1 MKFKALAF
9 AFCAMNLAAQDL
21 SELYA
26 KASEYEAR
34 GDYKNAMIYY
44 KKIAA
49 ASLAESGEKSRRNS
63 AKNSTSSAE
72 NRAAYDDT
80 AVLSSAPP
88 RNSFAQNSAAPKPVE
103 PNSTSSNFADTGSA
117 ASGSASNL
125 ASSNSASLSQNSTM
139 SSSAMQDERNFLA
152 QNSAP
157 QGEQNGRNFG
167 FLGLKY
173 YEPIYM
179 LFTHDFSKKP
189 DRKADELH
197 FEFSFERPITYDAL
211 GLGEKISFAYAQNS
225 WWQITQDSA
234 PFRESNYRPELY
246 VSAPVPFADEL
257 KIGAMHESNGKGGE
271 ESRSWNRLYVQS
283 TWSAG
288 GFSITPRA
296 WYAFWLDRTNEDIA
310 DYMGYGDLRA
320 SYTFGKQRLSALW
333 RNNLHFDGSNRG
345 AIELNYSFPIFNSGF
360 YGYLRYFNGY
370 GESLADYKRSV
381 NKIGIG
387 LSFVEF

>member
-1 MKFKALAF
+1 MKYKILMLAT
-9 AFCAMNLAAQDL
+9 CTLSLAAQDP

-26 KASEYEAR
+26 KAKEYEAA

-44 KKIAA
+44 KKIAT
-49 ASLAESGEKSRRNS
+49 ASLEQGPHAGQ
-63 AKNSTSSAE
+63 NSTPRGPAE
-72 NRAAYDDT
+72 RDLA
-80 AVLSSAPP
+80 
-88 RNSFAQNSAAPKPVE
+88 AQNSAA
-103 PNSTSSNFADTGSA
+103 
-117 ASGSASNL
+117 
-125 ASSNSASLSQNSTM
+125 LSQNSTA
-139 SSSAMQDERNFLA
+139 SSSTAQDERNFLA
-152 QNSAP
+152 QNSAA
-157 QGEQNGRNFG
+157 QGEQNGENSKNLG
-167 FLGLKY
+167 ILGLKY

-211 GLGEKISFAYAQNS
+211 GLGEKFSFAYTQNS

-257 KIGAMHESNGKGGE
+257 KIGALHESNGKGGA
-271 ESRSWNRLYVQS
+271 ESRSWNKAYVQS

-296 WYAFWLDRTNEDIA
+296 WYAFWLDRTNEDIT

-381 NKIGIG
+381 NKIGAG

>member
-9 AFCAMNLAAQDL
+9 ALCAMSLAAQDL

-26 KASEYEAR
+26 KASEYEAK

-49 ASLAESGEKSRRNS
+49 ASLADKGDKPRRKV
-63 AKNSTSSAE
+63 AETSTSSAE
-72 NRAAYDDT
+72 NRAAHDDT
-80 AVLSSAPP
+80 TVLRPAELQ
-88 RNSFAQNSAAPKPVE
+88 NSVAQNSAAPKPAA
-103 PNSTSSNFADTGSA
+103 PNSTLSNFADAGSA

-125 ASSNSASLSQNSTM
+125 ASSNSASLSQNSTA
-139 SSSAMQDERNFLA
+139 S
-152 QNSAP
+152 NSAP
-157 QGEQNGRNFG
+157 QGKQNGRNFG

-197 FEFSFERPITYDAL
+197 FEFSFERPIAYDAL

-271 ESRSWNRLYVQS
+271 ESRSWNRLYAQS
-283 TWSAG
+283 TWSVD

>member
-1 MKFKALAF
+1 MKFKALAL
-9 AFCAMNLAAQDL
+9 ALCAMSLAAQDL

-26 KASEYEAR
+26 KASEYEAK

-49 ASLAESGEKSRRNS
+49 ASLAESGEKSRRKT
-63 AKNSTSSAE
+63 AENSTSSAE
-72 NRAAYDDT
+72 NRAAHDDT
-80 AVLSSAPP
+80 AVLRLTKPQ
-88 RNSFAQNSAAPKPVE
+88 NSFAQNSAMAKPVA
-103 PNSTSSNFADTGSA
+103 PNSTSSNFADAGSA

-125 ASSNSASLSQNSTM
+125 ASSNSASLSQNS
-139 SSSAMQDERNFLA
+139 AA
-152 QNSAP
+152 PNSAP

-257 KIGAMHESNGKGGE
+257 KVGAMHESNGKGGE
-271 ESRSWNRLYVQS
+271 ESRSWNRLYAQS
-283 TWSAG
+283 TWSAD

>member
-1 MKFKALAF
+1 MKFKALAL
-9 AFCAMNLAAQDL
+9 ALCAMSLAAQDL
-21 SELYA
+21 TELYA
-26 KASEYEAR
+26 KAGEYEAK

-49 ASLAESGEKSRRNS
+49 ASLAERGEKSRRNS
-63 AKNSTSSAE
+63 TETNSIASAE
-72 NRAAYDDT
+72 NRASHDDT
-80 AVLSSAPP
+80 AVLSSAVPQ
-88 RNSFAQNSAAPKPVE
+88 NSLAQNSAMARSSA
-103 PNSTSSNFADTGSA
+103 PNSAVSNFLDAGSA
-117 ASGSASNL
+117 ESGSASNL
-125 ASSNSASLSQNSTM
+125 ASSNSASLSQNS
-139 SSSAMQDERNFLA
+139 AAPD
-152 QNSAP
+152 SAP
-157 QGEQNGRNFG
+157 QDEQNGRNFG

-179 LFTHDFSKKP
+179 LFTHDFSKKS

-197 FEFSFERPITYDAL
+197 FEFSFERPIAYEAL
-211 GLGEKISFAYAQNS
+211 GFGEKISFAYAQNS

-271 ESRSWNRLYVQS
+271 ESRSWNRLYAQS
-283 TWSAG
+283 TWSAD
-288 GFSITPRA
+288 GFSISPRV

-360 YGYLRYFNGY
+360 YGYLRYFGGY

>member
-9 AFCAMNLAAQDL
+9 ALCAMSLAAQDL

-26 KASEYEAR
+26 KAGEYEAK

-49 ASLAESGEKSRRNS
+49 ASLADKGDKPRRKV
-63 AKNSTSSAE
+63 AENSTSSAE
-72 NRAAYDDT
+72 NRAAHDDT
-80 AVLSSAPP
+80 AVLSFAPP
-88 RNSFAQNSAAPKPVE
+88 QNSVVQNSASPKPVA
-103 PNSTSSNFADTGSA
+103 PNSTSSNFADANSA
-117 ASGSASNL
+117 ASGSAPNL
-125 ASSNSASLSQNSTM
+125 SSSNSAALSQNSASLDST
-139 SSSAMQDERNFLA
+139 
-152 QNSAP
+152 P

-197 FEFSFERPITYDAL
+197 FEFSFERPIAYDAL

-257 KIGAMHESNGKGGE
+257 KLGAMHESNGKGGE
-271 ESRSWNRLYVQS
+271 ESRSWNRLYAQS
-283 TWSAG
+283 TWSAD

-310 DYMGYGDLRA
+310 DYMGYGDLHA

-381 NKIGIG
+381 NKIGAG

>member
-1 MKFKALAF
+1 MKFKALAL
-9 AFCAMNLAAQDL
+9 ALCAMSLAAQDL
-21 SELYA
+21 TELYA
-26 KASEYEAR
+26 KASEYEAK

-49 ASLAESGEKSRRNS
+49 ASLADKGDKPRRKV
-63 AKNSTSSAE
+63 AENSTSSAE
-72 NRAAYDDT
+72 NRASHDDA
-80 AVLSSAPP
+80 AVLHSAKPQ
-88 RNSFAQNSAAPKPVE
+88 NSLAQNSAMAKSSAL
-103 PNSTSSNFADTGSA
+103 NSAASNFADAGSA

-125 ASSNSASLSQNSTM
+125 ASNSASLPQNS
-139 SSSAMQDERNFLA
+139 AAL
-152 QNSAP
+152 NSAP

-211 GLGEKISFAYAQNS
+211 GFGEKISFAYAQNS

-271 ESRSWNRLYVQS
+271 ESRSWNRLYAQS
-283 TWSAG
+283 TWSAD

>member
-9 AFCAMNLAAQDL
+9 ALCVMSLAAQDL

-26 KASEYEAR
+26 KASEYEAK

-72 NRAAYDDT
+72 NRASHDDT
-80 AVLSSAPP
+80 AVLRPIEP
-88 RNSFAQNSAAPKPVE
+88 QNSLAQNSAAPKPAV
-103 PNSTSSNFADTGSA
+103 PNSTSSNFTDTNSA

-125 ASSNSASLSQNSTM
+125 ASSNSASLSRDSTA
-139 SSSAMQDERNFLA
+139 S
-152 QNSAP
+152 NSAP

-211 GLGEKISFAYAQNS
+211 GLGEKISFAYTQNS

-257 KIGAMHESNGKGGE
+257 KIGAMHESNGKGSE
-271 ESRSWNRLYVQS
+271 ESRSWNRLYAQS
-283 TWSAG
+283 TWSAD

>member
-1 MKFKALAF
+1 MKFKALAL
-9 AFCAMNLAAQDL
+9 ALCAMSLAAQDL

-26 KASEYEAR
+26 KASEYEAK
-34 GDYKNAMIYY
+34 GDYKNATIYY

-49 ASLAESGEKSRRNS
+49 VSLAERGEKSRRKV
-63 AKNSTSSAE
+63 AENSTSSAE
-72 NRAAYDDT
+72 NRASHDDI
-80 AVLSSAPP
+80 AVLNSAESQ
-88 RNSFAQNSAAPKPVE
+88 NSFAQNSSAPKP
-103 PNSTSSNFADTGSA
+103 TSSNFTDAGSA

-125 ASSNSASLSQNSTM
+125 ESSNSASLSQNS
-139 SSSAMQDERNFLA
+139 AALD
-152 QNSAP
+152 SAP
-157 QGEQNGRNFG
+157 QGEQNSRNFG

-257 KIGAMHESNGKGGE
+257 KIGALHESNGKGGA
-271 ESRSWNRLYVQS
+271 ESRSWNKVYVQS

-310 DYMGYGDLRA
+310 DYMGYGVLRA

-370 GESLADYKRSV
+370 GESLSDYKRSV

>member
-1 MKFKALAF
+1 
-9 AFCAMNLAAQDL
+9 
-21 SELYA
+21 
-26 KASEYEAR
+26 
-34 GDYKNAMIYY
+34 
-44 KKIAA
+44 
-49 ASLAESGEKSRRNS
+49 
-63 AKNSTSSAE
+63 
-72 NRAAYDDT
+72 
-80 AVLSSAPP
+80 
-88 RNSFAQNSAAPKPVE
+88 
-103 PNSTSSNFADTGSA
+103 
-117 ASGSASNL
+117 
-125 ASSNSASLSQNSTM
+125 
-139 SSSAMQDERNFLA
+139 
-152 QNSAP
+152 
-157 QGEQNGRNFG
+157 
-167 FLGLKY
+167 
-173 YEPIYM
+173 M

-257 KIGAMHESNGKGGE
+257 KIGAMHESNGKGGA
-271 ESRSWNRLYVQS
+271 ESRSWNKAYVQS

-381 NKIGIG
+381 NKIGLG

>member
-1 MKFKALAF
+1 MKFKALAL
-9 AFCAMNLAAQDL
+9 ALCALSLAAQDL

-26 KASEYEAR
+26 KAGEYEAK

-49 ASLAESGEKSRRNS
+49 ASLADKGDKPRRKV
-63 AKNSTSSAE
+63 AENSTSSAE
-72 NRAAYDDT
+72 NRASHDDA
-80 AVLSSAPP
+80 AVLNSAVPQ
-88 RNSFAQNSAAPKPVE
+88 NSLAQNSAMARSSAL
-103 PNSTSSNFADTGSA
+103 NSAASNFADAGSV

-125 ASSNSASLSQNSTM
+125 ASSNSASLSQNSTA
-139 SSSAMQDERNFLA
+139 S
-152 QNSAP
+152 NSAP

-271 ESRSWNRLYVQS
+271 ESRSWNRLYAQS
-283 TWSAG
+283 TWSAD

-310 DYMGYGDLRA
+310 DYLGYGDLRA

>member
-1 MKFKALAF
+1 MKFKALTLAL
-9 AFCAMNLAAQDL
+9 CAMSLAAQDL
-21 SELYA
+21 TELYA
-26 KASEYEAR
+26 KAGEYEAK

-49 ASLAESGEKSRRNS
+49 ASLADKGDKPRRKV
-63 AKNSTSSAE
+63 AENSTSSAE
-72 NRAAYDDT
+72 NRASHDDA
-80 AVLSSAPP
+80 AVL
-88 RNSFAQNSAAPKPVE
+88 NSVVPQNSLAQNSAMVE
-103 PNSTSSNFADTGSA
+103 SSALNSAASNFLDAGST

-125 ASSNSASLSQNSTM
+125 ASSNSASLSQNSASLDST
-139 SSSAMQDERNFLA
+139 
-152 QNSAP
+152 P

-271 ESRSWNRLYVQS
+271 ESRSWNRLYAQS
-283 TWSAG
+283 TWSAD

>member
-1 MKFKALAF
+1 MKFKALAL
-9 AFCAMNLAAQDL
+9 ALCAMNLAAQDL

-49 ASLAESGEKSRRNS
+49 ASLTESGEKSRRNS

-72 NRAAYDDT
+72 NRASHDDT
-80 AVLSSAPP
+80 AVLNSAESQ
-88 RNSFAQNSAAPKPVE
+88 NSVAQNSAAPKPIE
-103 PNSTSSNFADTGSA
+103 PNSTSSNFADTSSA

-125 ASSNSASLSQNSTM
+125 ASNSASLSQNS
-139 SSSAMQDERNFLA
+139 AAPNA
-152 QNSAP
+152 AP

-211 GLGEKISFAYAQNS
+211 GFGEKISFAYTQNS

-271 ESRSWNRLYVQS
+271 ESRSWNRLYAQS
-283 TWSAG
+283 TWSAD
-288 GFSITPRA
+288 GFSITPRV

>member
-1 MKFKALAF
+1 MKFKALAL
-9 AFCAMNLAAQDL
+9 ALCAMSLAAQDL
-21 SELYA
+21 TELYA
-26 KASEYEAR
+26 KAGEYEAK

-49 ASLAESGEKSRRNS
+49 ASLADKGDKPRRKV
-63 AKNSTSSAE
+63 AENSTSSAE
-72 NRAAYDDT
+72 NLASHDDV
-80 AVLSSAPP
+80 AVLHSAKPQ
-88 RNSFAQNSAAPKPVE
+88 NSLVQNSAAAEPVALD
-103 PNSTSSNFADTGSA
+103 SAASNFSDANPA

-125 ASSNSASLSQNSTM
+125 ASSNSVSLSQNS
-139 SSSAMQDERNFLA
+139 A
-152 QNSAP
+152 AP
-157 QGEQNGRNFG
+157 QGEQNGQNFG

-197 FEFSFERPITYDAL
+197 FEFSFERPIAYDAL

-271 ESRSWNRLYVQS
+271 ESRSWNRLYAQS
-283 TWSAG
+283 TWSAD

>member
-9 AFCAMNLAAQDL
+9 ALCAMSLAAQDL

-26 KASEYEAR
+26 KASEYEAK

-49 ASLAESGEKSRRNS
+49 ASLAESGEKSRRKI
-63 AKNSTSSAE
+63 AENSTSSAE
-72 NRAAYDDT
+72 NRASHDDT
-80 AVLSSAPP
+80 AVLNSAESQ
-88 RNSFAQNSAAPKPVE
+88 NSFAQNSVMAESSA
-103 PNSTSSNFADTGSA
+103 PNSISSNFADAGST

-125 ASSNSASLSQNSTM
+125 ASSNSASLSQNSTA
-139 SSSAMQDERNFLA
+139 S
-152 QNSAP
+152 NSTP

-271 ESRSWNRLYVQS
+271 ESRSWNRLYAQS
-283 TWSAG
+283 TWSVD
-288 GFSITPRA
+288 GFSITPRT

>member
-1 MKFKALAF
+1 MKFKALAL
-9 AFCAMNLAAQDL
+9 ALCAMSLAAQDL
-21 SELYA
+21 TELYA
-26 KASEYEAR
+26 KAGEYEAR

-49 ASLAESGEKSRRNS
+49 ASLAERGEKSRQRV
-63 AKNSTSSAE
+63 AENSTSSAE
-72 NRAAYDDT
+72 NRASHDDA
-80 AVLSSAPP
+80 AVLRSATPQ
-88 RNSFAQNSAAPKPVE
+88 NSLAQNSAPAKPV
-103 PNSTSSNFADTGSA
+103 ALDSA
-117 ASGSASNL
+117 ASNFSDAGSATSSSTSNL
-125 ASSNSASLSQNSTM
+125 TSSNSASLSQNS
-139 SSSAMQDERNFLA
+139 A
-152 QNSAP
+152 AP

-189 DRKADELH
+189 DRKANELH

-211 GLGEKISFAYAQNS
+211 GFGEKISFAYAQNS

-271 ESRSWNRLYVQS
+271 ESRSWNRLYAQS
-283 TWSAG
+283 TWSVD
-288 GFSITPRA
+288 GFSITPRV

>member
-1 MKFKALAF
+1 MKFKALAL
-9 AFCAMNLAAQDL
+9 ALCAMSLAAQDL

-26 KASEYEAR
+26 KAGEYEAK

-49 ASLAESGEKSRRNS
+49 ASLAERGEKSRRRV
-63 AKNSTSSAE
+63 AENSTSSAE
-72 NRAAYDDT
+72 NRASHDDT
-80 AVLSSAPP
+80 AVLSSAVPQ
-88 RNSFAQNSAAPKPVE
+88 NSLVQNSAMARSSA
-103 PNSTSSNFADTGSA
+103 PNSA
-117 ASGSASNL
+117 AL
-125 ASSNSASLSQNSTM
+125 
-139 SSSAMQDERNFLA
+139 
-152 QNSAP
+152 NSAP

-271 ESRSWNRLYVQS
+271 ESRSWNRLYAQS
-283 TWSAG
+283 TWSAD

-345 AIELNYSFPIFNSGF
+345 AIELKYSFPIFNSGF

>member
-1 MKFKALAF
+1 MKFKALAL
-9 AFCAMNLAAQDL
+9 ALCAMSLAAQDL
-21 SELYA
+21 TELYA
-26 KASEYEAR
+26 KAGEYEAK

-49 ASLAESGEKSRRNS
+49 ASLADKGDKPRRKV
-63 AKNSTSSAE
+63 AENSTSSAE
-72 NRAAYDDT
+72 NRTLHGDT
-80 AVLSSAPP
+80 AVLNSAESQ
-88 RNSFAQNSAAPKPVE
+88 NSVAQNSAAPKPVA
-103 PNSTSSNFADTGSA
+103 PNSASSNFADAGSV
-117 ASGSASNL
+117 ASGFASNL
-125 ASSNSASLSQNSTM
+125 ASSNSASLSQNSA
-139 SSSAMQDERNFLA
+139 SPD
-152 QNSAP
+152 SAP
-157 QGEQNGRNFG
+157 QGDQNGRNFG

-271 ESRSWNRLYVQS
+271 ESRSWNRLYAQS
-283 TWSAG
+283 TWSAD

-360 YGYLRYFNGY
+360 YGYLRYLNGY

>member
-1 MKFKALAF
+1 MKFKALAL
-9 AFCAMNLAAQDL
+9 ALCAMSLAAQDL

-26 KASEYEAR
+26 KASEYEAK

-49 ASLAESGEKSRRNS
+49 VSLAERGEKSRQNS
-63 AKNSTSSAE
+63 AKNSIVSAQT
-72 NRAAYDDT
+72 RASHDDT
-80 AVLSSAPP
+80 AVLNSAESQ
-88 RNSFAQNSAAPKPVE
+88 NSVAQNSATPKPVE
-103 PNSTSSNFADTGSA
+103 PHSTSSNFADAGSA

-125 ASSNSASLSQNSTM
+125 ASSNSASLSQNSTA
-139 SSSAMQDERNFLA
+139 S
-152 QNSAP
+152 NSTP
-157 QGEQNGRNFG
+157 QGDQNGRNFG

-271 ESRSWNRLYVQS
+271 ESRSWNRLYAQS
-283 TWSAG
+283 TWSAD

-370 GESLADYKRSV
+370 GESLVDYKRSV
-381 NKIGIG
+381 NKIGAG

>member
-1 MKFKALAF
+1 MKFKALAL
-9 AFCAMNLAAQDL
+9 ALCAMSLAAQDL

-26 KASEYEAR
+26 KAGEYEAR

-49 ASLAESGEKSRRNS
+49 ASLAERGDKPRRKV
-63 AKNSTSSAE
+63 AENSTSSAE
-72 NRAAYDDT
+72 NRASHDDV
-80 AVLSSAPP
+80 AVLSSAMPQ
-88 RNSFAQNSAAPKPVE
+88 NSFAQNSSAPKP
-103 PNSTSSNFADTGSA
+103 TSSNFTDANSA
-117 ASGSASNL
+117 ASDSASNL
-125 ASSNSASLSQNSTM
+125 ASSNSASLSQNS
-139 SSSAMQDERNFLA
+139 AALD
-152 QNSAP
+152 SAP

-197 FEFSFERPITYDAL
+197 FEFSFERPIAYDAL

-257 KIGAMHESNGKGGE
+257 KLGAMHESNGKGGE
-271 ESRSWNRLYVQS
+271 ESRSWNRLYAQS
-283 TWSAG
+283 TWSAD
-288 GFSITPRA
+288 GFSITPRV

>member
-1 MKFKALAF
+1 MKFKALAL
-9 AFCAMNLAAQDL
+9 ALCAMSLAAQDL

-26 KASEYEAR
+26 KAGEYEAR

-49 ASLAESGEKSRRNS
+49 ASLAESGEKSRRKV
-63 AKNSTSSAE
+63 AENSTSSAE
-72 NRAAYDDT
+72 NRASHDDA
-80 AVLSSAPP
+80 AVLRPAELQ
-88 RNSFAQNSAAPKPVE
+88 NSLAQNSAAPKPVE
-103 PNSTSSNFADTGSA
+103 PNSTSSNFADAGSA
-117 ASGSASNL
+117 ASVSASNL
-125 ASSNSASLSQNSTM
+125 ISSNSASISQNS
-139 SSSAMQDERNFLA
+139 AAPD
-152 QNSAP
+152 SAP

-271 ESRSWNRLYVQS
+271 ESRSWNRLYAQS
-283 TWSAG
+283 TWSAD

-360 YGYLRYFNGY
+360 YGYLRYLNGY

>member
-1 MKFKALAF
+1 MKYKILMLTT
-9 AFCAMNLAAQDL
+9 CTLSLAAQDL

-26 KASEYEAR
+26 KASEYEAK

-49 ASLAESGEKSRRNS
+49 VSLAERGEKSRRKV
-63 AKNSTSSAE
+63 AENSTSSAE
-72 NRAAYDDT
+72 NRASHDDI
-80 AVLSSAPP
+80 AVLNSAESQ
-88 RNSFAQNSAAPKPVE
+88 NSFAQNSSAPKP
-103 PNSTSSNFADTGSA
+103 TSSNFTDAGSA

-125 ASSNSASLSQNSTM
+125 ESSNSASLSQNSTA
-139 SSSAMQDERNFLA
+139 S
-152 QNSAP
+152 NSAP

-257 KIGAMHESNGKGGE
+257 KIGALHESNGKGGA
-271 ESRSWNRLYVQS
+271 ESRSWNRLYAQS

-370 GESLADYKRSV
+370 GESLSDYKRSV

>member
-1 MKFKALAF
+1 MKFKALAL
-9 AFCAMNLAAQDL
+9 ALCAMSLAAQDL

-26 KASEYEAR
+26 KAGEYEAK

-44 KKIAA
+44 KKIAV
-49 ASLAESGEKSRRNS
+49 ASLADKGDKPRRKV
-63 AKNSTSSAE
+63 AENSTSSAE
-72 NRAAYDDT
+72 NRASHDDST
-80 AVLSSAPP
+80 VLNSAVPQ
-88 RNSFAQNSAAPKPVE
+88 NSLAQNSAMAE
-103 PNSTSSNFADTGSA
+103 SSALNSAASNFADAGSA
-117 ASGSASNL
+117 ESGSASNL
-125 ASSNSASLSQNSTM
+125 ASNSVSLSQNS
-139 SSSAMQDERNFLA
+139 AAPD
-152 QNSAP
+152 SAP

-179 LFTHDFSKKP
+179 LFTHDFSKKS

-211 GLGEKISFAYAQNS
+211 GFGEKISFAYAQNS

-271 ESRSWNRLYVQS
+271 ESRSWNRLYAQS
-283 TWSAG
+283 TWSAD

-320 SYTFGKQRLSALW
+320 SYTFSKQRLSALW

>member
-9 AFCAMNLAAQDL
+9 ALCAMSLAAQDL
-21 SELYA
+21 SDLYA
-26 KASEYEAR
+26 KASEYETK

-49 ASLAESGEKSRRNS
+49 ASLAERGEKSRRKT
-63 AKNSTSSAE
+63 AENSTSSAE
-72 NRAAYDDT
+72 NRALHDDT
-80 AVLSSAPP
+80 AVLRSAMPQ
-88 RNSFAQNSAAPKPVE
+88 NSLAQNSAAPKPAA
-103 PNSTSSNFADTGSA
+103 PNYTSSNFADTGSA

-125 ASSNSASLSQNSTM
+125 ESSNSASLSQNSAALDST
-139 SSSAMQDERNFLA
+139 
-152 QNSAP
+152 P

-197 FEFSFERPITYDAL
+197 FEFSFERPIAYDAL
-211 GLGEKISFAYAQNS
+211 GFGEKISFAYAQNS

-257 KIGAMHESNGKGGE
+257 KIGVMHESNGKGGE
-271 ESRSWNRLYVQS
+271 ESRSWNRLYAQS
-283 TWSAG
+283 TWSAD

>member
-9 AFCAMNLAAQDL
+9 AFCAMSLAAQDL

-26 KASEYEAR
+26 KASEYEVN

-72 NRAAYDDT
+72 NRASHDDT
-80 AVLSSAPP
+80 AVLRPTEP
-88 RNSFAQNSAAPKPVE
+88 QNSLAQNSAAPKPAT
-103 PNSTSSNFADTGSA
+103 PNYTSSNFADTGSA
-117 ASGSASNL
+117 ASDSASNL
-125 ASSNSASLSQNSTM
+125 ESSNSASLSQNST
-139 SSSAMQDERNFLA
+139 ALD
-152 QNSAP
+152 SAP
-157 QGEQNGRNFG
+157 QSEQNGRNFG

-197 FEFSFERPITYDAL
+197 FEFSFERPIAYDAL

-271 ESRSWNRLYVQS
+271 ESRSWNRLYAQS
-283 TWSAG
+283 MWSAG

-333 RNNLHFDGSNRG
+333 RNNLHFDSSNRG

>member
-9 AFCAMNLAAQDL
+9 AFCAMSLAAQDL

-26 KASEYEAR
+26 KASEYEAK

-49 ASLAESGEKSRRNS
+49 ASLTESGEKSRRNS

-72 NRAAYDDT
+72 NRAAHDDT
-80 AVLSSAPP
+80 AVLSSAESQ
-88 RNSFAQNSAAPKPVE
+88 NSVAQNSAAPKP
-103 PNSTSSNFADTGSA
+103 PAPHFTSSNFADTSSA
-117 ASGSASNL
+117 ASSSASNL
-125 ASSNSASLSQNSTM
+125 ASSNSASLSQNST
-139 SSSAMQDERNFLA
+139 ALD
-152 QNSAP
+152 SAP

-189 DRKADELH
+189 DRKADGLH

-211 GLGEKISFAYAQNS
+211 GFGEKISFAYAQNS

-257 KIGAMHESNGKGGE
+257 KVGAMHESNGKGGE
-271 ESRSWNRLYVQS
+271 ESRSWNRLYAQS
-283 TWSAG
+283 TWSAD

>member
-1 MKFKALAF
+1 MRFKALAL
-9 AFCAMNLAAQDL
+9 ALCAMSLAAQDL
-21 SELYA
+21 TELYA
-26 KASEYEAR
+26 KAGEYEAR

-49 ASLAESGEKSRRNS
+49 ASLAERGEKSRLKV
-63 AKNSTSSAE
+63 AENSTSSAE
-72 NRAAYDDT
+72 NRASHDDT
-80 AVLSSAPP
+80 AVLSSAVPQ
-88 RNSFAQNSAAPKPVE
+88 NSLAQNSATPKPVE
-103 PNSTSSNFADTGSA
+103 PHSTSSNFADAGSA

-125 ASSNSASLSQNSTM
+125 ASSNSASLSQNSTA
-139 SSSAMQDERNFLA
+139 S
-152 QNSAP
+152 NSTP

-197 FEFSFERPITYDAL
+197 FEFSFERPIAYDAL
-211 GLGEKISFAYAQNS
+211 GFGEKISFAYAQNS

-271 ESRSWNRLYVQS
+271 ESRSWNRLYAQS
-283 TWSAG
+283 TWSAD
-288 GFSITPRA
+288 GFSITPRV

>member
-1 MKFKALAF
+1 MKFKALAL
-9 AFCAMNLAAQDL
+9 ALCALSLAAQDL
-21 SELYA
+21 TELYA
-26 KASEYEAR
+26 KAGEYEAK

-49 ASLAESGEKSRRNS
+49 ASLADKGDKPRRKV
-63 AKNSTSSAE
+63 AENSTSSAE
-72 NRAAYDDT
+72 NRASHDDT
-80 AVLSSAPP
+80 TVLRPAA
-88 RNSFAQNSAAPKPVE
+88 AQNS
-103 PNSTSSNFADTGSA
+103 
-117 ASGSASNL
+117 
-125 ASSNSASLSQNSTM
+125 
-139 SSSAMQDERNFLA
+139 LA
-152 QNSAP
+152 QNSAMARSSALNSAASNFADAGSAESGSAPNLVSSNSNSISQNSAALNSAP
-157 QGEQNGRNFG
+157 QSEQNGQNFG

-271 ESRSWNRLYVQS
+271 ESRSWNRLYAQS
-283 TWSAG
+283 TWSAD
-288 GFSITPRA
+288 GFSITPRV

>member
-1 MKFKALAF
+1 MKFKALAL
-9 AFCAMNLAAQDL
+9 ALCAMSLAAQDL

-26 KASEYEAR
+26 KAGEYEAK

-49 ASLAESGEKSRRNS
+49 ASLADKGDKSRRKV
-63 AKNSTSSAE
+63 AENSTSSAE
-72 NRAAYDDT
+72 NRASHDDS
-80 AVLSSAPP
+80 AVLHSVKP
-88 RNSFAQNSAAPKPVE
+88 QNSVVAEPAV
-103 PNSTSSNFADTGSA
+103 PNSTSSNFTDTNSA

-125 ASSNSASLSQNSTM
+125 ASSNSASLSRDSTA
-139 SSSAMQDERNFLA
+139 S
-152 QNSAP
+152 NSAP

-179 LFTHDFSKKP
+179 LFTHDFSKKS

-246 VSAPVPFADEL
+246 ISAPVPFADEL
-257 KIGAMHESNGKGGE
+257 KLGAMHESNGKGGE
-271 ESRSWNRLYVQS
+271 ESRSWNRLYAQS
-283 TWSAG
+283 TWSAD

>member
-1 MKFKALAF
+1 MKFKALAL
-9 AFCAMNLAAQDL
+9 ALCAMSLAAQDL

-26 KASEYEAR
+26 KAGEYEAK

-49 ASLAESGEKSRRNS
+49 ASLADKGDKPRRKVTENF
-63 AKNSTSSAE
+63 TSSAE
-72 NRAAYDDT
+72 NRAPHDDT
-80 AVLSSAPP
+80 TVLHSAKPQ
-88 RNSFAQNSAAPKPVE
+88 NSLAQNSAMAE
-103 PNSTSSNFADTGSA
+103 SSALNSAASNFADVGSA
-117 ASGSASNL
+117 ASNSASNL
-125 ASSNSASLSQNSTM
+125 ASNSASISQNSTA
-139 SSSAMQDERNFLA
+139 S
-152 QNSAP
+152 NSAP
-157 QGEQNGRNFG
+157 QDEQNGRNFG

-197 FEFSFERPITYDAL
+197 FEFSFERPIAYDVL

-271 ESRSWNRLYVQS
+271 ESRSWNRLYAQS
-283 TWSAG
+283 TWSAD

>member
-1 MKFKALAF
+1 MKFKALAL
-9 AFCAMNLAAQDL
+9 ALCAMSLAAQDL

-26 KASEYEAR
+26 KAGEYEAK

-49 ASLAESGEKSRRNS
+49 ASLADKGDKPRRKV
-63 AKNSTSSAE
+63 AENSTSSAE
-72 NRAAYDDT
+72 NRASHDDT
-80 AVLSSAPP
+80 AVLRPTEP
-88 RNSFAQNSAAPKPVE
+88 QNSFAQNSAAPKPVE

-125 ASSNSASLSQNSTM
+125 ASSNSASLSQNSA
-139 SSSAMQDERNFLA
+139 SPD
-152 QNSAP
+152 SAP
-157 QGEQNGRNFG
+157 QGKQNGRNFG

-197 FEFSFERPITYDAL
+197 FEFSFERPIAYDAL
-211 GLGEKISFAYAQNS
+211 GFGEKISFAYAQNS

-271 ESRSWNRLYVQS
+271 ESRSWNRLYAQS
-283 TWSAG
+283 TWSAD

>member
-9 AFCAMNLAAQDL
+9 AFCAMSLAAQDL

-26 KASEYEAR
+26 KASEYEVN

-72 NRAAYDDT
+72 NRASHDDT
-80 AVLSSAPP
+80 AVLRPTEP
-88 RNSFAQNSAAPKPVE
+88 QNSLAQNSAAPKPAT
-103 PNSTSSNFADTGSA
+103 PNYTSSNFADTGSA
-117 ASGSASNL
+117 ASDSASNL
-125 ASSNSASLSQNSTM
+125 ESSNSASLSQNST
-139 SSSAMQDERNFLA
+139 ALD
-152 QNSAP
+152 SAP
-157 QGEQNGRNFG
+157 QSEQNGRNFG

-197 FEFSFERPITYDAL
+197 FEFSFERPIAYDAL

-271 ESRSWNRLYVQS
+271 ESRSWNRLYAQS
-283 TWSAG
+283 TWSAD

-345 AIELNYSFPIFNSGF
+345 AIELNYSFRSLTVDFTAICATSMATAKASRTTNAASIRSASGF
-360 YGYLRYFNGY
+360 
-370 GESLADYKRSV
+370 
-381 NKIGIG
+381 
-387 LSFVEF
+387 LS

>member
-1 MKFKALAF
+1 MRFKALAL
-9 AFCAMNLAAQDL
+9 ALCAMSLAAQDL
-21 SELYA
+21 TELYA
-26 KASEYEAR
+26 KAGEYEAK

-49 ASLAESGEKSRRNS
+49 ASLADKGDKPRRKV
-63 AKNSTSSAE
+63 AENSTSSAE
-72 NRAAYDDT
+72 NRASNDDA
-80 AVLSSAPP
+80 AVLNSAVPQ
-88 RNSFAQNSAAPKPVE
+88 NSLAQNSAPAKPVALD
-103 PNSTSSNFADTGSA
+103 SAASNFADA
-117 ASGSASNL
+117 GSASNL
-125 ASSNSASLSQNSTM
+125 ASNSASLSQNS
-139 SSSAMQDERNFLA
+139 A
-152 QNSAP
+152 AP
-157 QGEQNGRNFG
+157 QGEQNGQNFG

-197 FEFSFERPITYDAL
+197 FEFSFERPIAYDAL

-271 ESRSWNRLYVQS
+271 ESRSWNRLYAQS
-283 TWSAG
+283 TWSAD

-370 GESLADYKRSV
+370 GESLADYRRSV

>member
-9 AFCAMNLAAQDL
+9 AFCAMSLAAQDL
-21 SELYA
+21 SDLYA
-26 KASEYEAR
+26 KASEYEAK

-49 ASLAESGEKSRRNS
+49 ASLADKGDKPRRKV
-63 AKNSTSSAE
+63 AEDSTSSAE
-72 NRAAYDDT
+72 NRASHNDT
-80 AVLSSAPP
+80 AVLSFAPP
-88 RNSFAQNSAAPKPVE
+88 QNSFAQNSAAPKPIE
-103 PNSTSSNFADTGSA
+103 PNSTSSNFADTNSA
-117 ASGSASNL
+117 TSGSASNL
-125 ASSNSASLSQNSTM
+125 ASNSASLPQNSTA
-139 SSSAMQDERNFLA
+139 S
-152 QNSAP
+152 NSAP

-211 GLGEKISFAYAQNS
+211 GFGEKISFAYAQNS

-271 ESRSWNRLYVQS
+271 ESRSWNRLYAQS
-283 TWSAG
+283 TWSAD

-381 NKIGIG
+381 NKIGAG

>member
-9 AFCAMNLAAQDL
+9 ALCAMSLAAQDL

-26 KASEYEAR
+26 KASEYETK

-49 ASLAESGEKSRRNS
+49 ASLTESGEKSRRKV
-63 AKNSTSSAE
+63 AETSTSSAE
-72 NRAAYDDT
+72 NRAAHDDT
-80 AVLSSAPP
+80 TVLRPAEL
-88 RNSFAQNSAAPKPVE
+88 QNSAAPKPVA
-103 PNSTSSNFADTGSA
+103 PNSTSSNFADANSA

-125 ASSNSASLSQNSTM
+125 ASSNSASLSQNSTA
-139 SSSAMQDERNFLA
+139 S
-152 QNSAP
+152 NSAP
-157 QGEQNGRNFG
+157 QGEQNGRNLG

-179 LFTHDFSKKP
+179 LFTHDFSKKS

-257 KIGAMHESNGKGGE
+257 KLGAMHESNGKGGE
-271 ESRSWNRLYVQS
+271 ESRSWNRLYAQS

>member
-9 AFCAMNLAAQDL
+9 ALCVMSLAAQDL

-26 KASEYEAR
+26 KAGEYEAK

-49 ASLAESGEKSRRNS
+49 ASLAESGEKSRRKV
-63 AKNSTSSAE
+63 AENSTLSAE
-72 NRAAYDDT
+72 NRASHDDT
-80 AVLSSAPP
+80 AVLHSAKPQKSAMVESSAL
-88 RNSFAQNSAAPKPVE
+88 NSAA
-103 PNSTSSNFADTGSA
+103 SNFADAGSD
-117 ASGSASNL
+117 ASNL
-125 ASSNSASLSQNSTM
+125 ASNSASLSQNS
-139 SSSAMQDERNFLA
+139 A
-152 QNSAP
+152 AP

-211 GLGEKISFAYAQNS
+211 GFGEKISFAYAQNS

-257 KIGAMHESNGKGGE
+257 KIGALHESNGKGGA
-271 ESRSWNRLYVQS
+271 ESRSWNKAYVQS

>member
-1 MKFKALAF
+1 MKFKALAL
-9 AFCAMNLAAQDL
+9 ALCAMSLAAQDL

-26 KASEYEAR
+26 KAGEYEAK

-49 ASLAESGEKSRRNS
+49 ASLADKGDKPRRKV
-63 AKNSTSSAE
+63 AENSTSSAE
-72 NRAAYDDT
+72 NRASHDDV
-80 AVLSSAPP
+80 AVLSSAMPQ
-88 RNSFAQNSAAPKPVE
+88 NSLAQNSAMAE
-103 PNSTSSNFADTGSA
+103 SSALNSAASNFADAGSA

-125 ASSNSASLSQNSTM
+125 ASNSASLSQNS
-139 SSSAMQDERNFLA
+139 AAPD
-152 QNSAP
+152 SAP

-197 FEFSFERPITYDAL
+197 FEFSFERPIAYDAL
-211 GLGEKISFAYAQNS
+211 GFGEKISFAYAQNS

-271 ESRSWNRLYVQS
+271 ESRSWNRLYAQS

-310 DYMGYGDLRA
+310 DYLGYGDLRA

>member
-1 MKFKALAF
+1 MKFKALAL
-9 AFCAMNLAAQDL
+9 ALCAMSLAAQDL
-21 SELYA
+21 SELYV

-49 ASLAESGEKSRRNS
+49 ASLADKGNKPRRKV
-63 AKNSTSSAE
+63 AENSTSSAE
-72 NRAAYDDT
+72 NRASHDDA
-80 AVLSSAPP
+80 AVLRSATPQ
-88 RNSFAQNSAAPKPVE
+88 NSLAQNSAMARSSAL
-103 PNSTSSNFADTGSA
+103 NSAASNFADAGSA

-125 ASSNSASLSQNSTM
+125 ASSNSASLSQNSTA
-139 SSSAMQDERNFLA
+139 S
-152 QNSAP
+152 NSAP
-157 QGEQNGRNFG
+157 QGDQNGRNFG

-179 LFTHDFSKKP
+179 LFTHDFNKKP

-197 FEFSFERPITYDAL
+197 FEFSFERPIAYDVL

-271 ESRSWNRLYVQS
+271 ESRSWNRLYAQS
-283 TWSAG
+283 TWSAD

>member
-9 AFCAMNLAAQDL
+9 ALCAISLAAQDL

-26 KASEYEAR
+26 KASEYETK

-49 ASLAESGEKSRRNS
+49 ASLAERGEKSRRKT
-63 AKNSTSSAE
+63 AENSTSSAE
-72 NRAAYDDT
+72 NRASYDDT
-80 AVLSSAPP
+80 AVLNSAESQ
-88 RNSFAQNSAAPKPVE
+88 NSVAQNSAAPKPAA
-103 PNSTSSNFADTGSA
+103 PNSTLSNFADAGSA

-125 ASSNSASLSQNSTM
+125 ASSNSASLSQNSTA
-139 SSSAMQDERNFLA
+139 S
-152 QNSAP
+152 NSAP

-197 FEFSFERPITYDAL
+197 FEFSFERPIAYDAL

-271 ESRSWNRLYVQS
+271 ESRSWNRLYAQS
-283 TWSAG
+283 TWSAD

-333 RNNLHFDGSNRG
+333 RNNLHFDSSNRG

>member
-1 MKFKALAF
+1 MKFKALAL
-9 AFCAMNLAAQDL
+9 ALCAMSLAAQDL

-26 KASEYEAR
+26 KASEYEAK

-44 KKIAA
+44 KKIAT
-49 ASLAESGEKSRRNS
+49 ASLADKGDKPRRKV
-63 AKNSTSSAE
+63 AENSTSSAE
-72 NRAAYDDT
+72 NHASHDDA
-80 AVLSSAPP
+80 AVLNSAVPQ
-88 RNSFAQNSAAPKPVE
+88 NSLAQNSAMAEPV
-103 PNSTSSNFADTGSA
+103 ALDSA
-117 ASGSASNL
+117 ATNSVEANSATSGSASNL
-125 ASSNSASLSQNSTM
+125 ASNSASLSQNS
-139 SSSAMQDERNFLA
+139 A
-152 QNSAP
+152 AP

-271 ESRSWNRLYVQS
+271 ESRSWNRLYAQS
-283 TWSAG
+283 TWSAD